1 MSTIK
6 NPTRFAE
13 LEYCLQG
20 YFDGKLAPVMKQ
32 VRDELTHK
40 QLEERGRYQS
50 SLAGVLA
57 SANPYVNNTEFVLK
71 QTGKWNSKTTEDYLA
86 MCNQKIWKD
95 KNIVKDLALLAGE
108 WRNAV
113 VKEIGRSKYDA
124 LSKACGEDLAYAYV
138 AQRMEDLMIGKL
150 VKDNTPKSTMDYI
163 LRKAAQNS
171 IWGLQEE
178 LMKSPLTAE
187 IEARGEKAYKPSK
200 TEKFAGRATASVM
213 DAVTMGGIGSWKS
226 LATLVGSDM
235 ALGYVLDSKKGNAE
249 QRKEQ
254 VMELS
259 ISKGVFGQNG
269 NAFTGFRSQ
278 AKKVNAT
285 DNGYVKTLNSKFHN
299 KIHIPQ
305 KAFTPMAW
313 TDNSLSF
320 LSKKS
325 KIKFPF
331 QKEQEKRNDPK
342 YKNVPLIVAPGK
354 EDAYLEEKA
363 KHDAAKVAE
372 AERIIKER
380 NETEALQEDAEQ
392 QQSEDT
398 QQEQPERDNSN
409 GWEGLLKN
417 FGLNGFSD
425 IGNNLGYV
433 IAMLPDI
440 LVGLFTGKTQSLGLK
455 DNMMPIA
462 AILAGM
468 FVKNP
473 LLKMTLIGMGGTN
486 LLNKAGHEALANK
499 RESNDGNAVSYDNTT
514 SQAVQYKSY
523 PDEPLNPR
531 IANPVLQGN
540 CLVATIDRVPYTI
553 QLPEHVVGA
562 YQAGALPLNTL
573 ANAVLAKSDQMRQM
587 AEHNY
592 GEQEVRSVRNE
603 AMENAEQR
611 EVIQRSR

>member
-235 ALGYVLDSKKGNAE
+235 ALGYILDSKKGNGE

-254 VMELS
+254 AMELS

-285 DNGYVKTLNSKFHN
+285 DNGYVKTLNSKLHN

-313 TDNSLSF
+313 TDNSF
-320 LSKKS
+320 
-325 KIKFPF
+325 KFPF

-363 KHDAAKVAE
+363 KHNAAKVAE
-372 AERIIKER
+372 AERIIQEKEEAQQT
-380 NETEALQEDAEQ
+380 ETDEQ
-392 QQSEDT
+392 QQAQSEEEL
-398 QQEQPERDNSN
+398 QEQPENDNSN

-473 LLKMTLIGMGGTN
+473 LLKMTLIGMGGAN

-499 RESNDGNAVSYDNTT
+499 RDGNDGNAVSYGNTT
-514 SQAVQYKSY
+514 AQTVQYKSY

-587 AEHNY
+587 AERNY

>member
-178 LMKSPLTAE
+178 LLKSPLTAE

-200 TEKFAGRATASVM
+200 TEKFAGRATASVV

-254 VMELS
+254 AMELS

-285 DNGYVKTLNSKFHN
+285 DNGYVKTLNSKLHN

-313 TDNSLSF
+313 TDNSF
-320 LSKKS
+320 
-325 KIKFPF
+325 KFPF

-363 KHDAAKVAE
+363 KHNAAKVAE
-372 AERIIKER
+372 AERIIQEKEEAQQT
-380 NETEALQEDAEQ
+380 ETDEQ
-392 QQSEDT
+392 QQAQSEEEL
-398 QQEQPERDNSN
+398 QEQPENDNSN

-473 LLKMTLIGMGGTN
+473 LLKMTLIGMGGAN

-531 IANPVLQGN
+531 IVNPVLQGN

-587 AEHNY
+587 AERNY

>member
-1 MSTIK
+1 MNTIN
-6 NPTRFAE
+6 NPMRFAE
-13 LEYCLQG
+13 LEYCLQS
-20 YFDGKLAPVMKQ
+20 YFDGKLVPMMKQ
-32 VRDELTHK
+32 VQDTLANKKVDEK
-40 QLEERGRYQS
+40 GRYQS
-50 SLAGVLA
+50 SLAGIFA
-57 SANPYVNNTEFVLK
+57 SVNPYADNTDYVLK
-71 QTGKWNSKTTEDYLA
+71 HTGKWNSKTTEDYLA

-95 KNIVKDLALLAGE
+95 KTIVKDLATIAGE

-113 VKEIGRSKYDA
+113 VKEIGRSKYEA
-124 LSKACGEDLAYAYV
+124 LSKACGEDLAYAYIV
-138 AQRMEDLMIGKL
+138 QRMENLMIGKL

-163 LRKAAQNS
+163 LRKAAQDS

-200 TEKFAGRATASVM
+200 TEKFAGKATASVV

-226 LATLVGSDM
+226 LATFVGSDM
-235 ALGYVLDSKKGNAE
+235 ALGYALDTKKGNTE
-249 QRKEQ
+249 HRKEQ
-254 VMELS
+254 AMELS
-259 ISKGVFGQNG
+259 ISKGVFGQSG
-269 NAFTGFRSQ
+269 NAFAGFRSQ

-285 DNGYVKTLNSKFHN
+285 DNGYLKSINSKLNN

-305 KAFTPMAW
+305 KAITRMAW
-313 TDNSLSF
+313 TDNSY
-320 LSKKS
+320 
-325 KIKFPF
+325 KFPF
-331 QKEQEKRNDPK
+331 LQEQEKRNNPK
-342 YKNVPLIVAPGK
+342 YKDVPLIVAPGK
-354 EDAYLEEKA
+354 EDAYLKDKA
-363 KHDAAKVAE
+363 KNEAAKVAE
-372 AERIIKER
+372 AERIIKEK

-409 GWEGLLKN
+409 GWDGLLKN
-417 FGLNGFSD
+417 FGLDGFCD

-440 LVGLFTGKTQSLGLK
+440 LVGMFTGKTQSLGLK

-462 AILAGM
+462 AVLAGM

-473 LLKMTLIGMGGTN
+473 LLKMTLIGMGGAN

-499 RESNDGNAVSYDNTT
+499 QEGNESNVALGSNTNAVR
-514 SQAVQYKSY
+514 YKSY

-531 IANPVLQGN
+531 ITNPVLQGN
-540 CLVATIDRVPYTI
+540 CLVATIDKVPYTI

-573 ANAVLAKSDQMRQM
+573 ANSILAKSDQMRLV
-587 AEHNY
+587 AGRSY
-592 GEQEVRSVRNE
+592 GEHEVRNE

-611 EVIQRSR
+611 EIIQRSR

>member
-32 VRDELTHK
+32 VRDDLTHK

-57 SANPYVNNTEFVLK
+57 SANPYADNTEFVLK

-200 TEKFAGRATASVM
+200 TEKFAGRATASVV

-235 ALGYVLDSKKGNAE
+235 ALGYILDSKKGNGE

-254 VMELS
+254 AMELS

-285 DNGYVKTLNSKFHN
+285 DNGYVKTLNSKLHN

-313 TDNSLSF
+313 TDNSF
-320 LSKKS
+320 
-325 KIKFPF
+325 KFPF
-331 QKEQEKRNDPK
+331 QKKQEKRNDPK

-363 KHDAAKVAE
+363 KHDAAKIAE
-372 AERIIKER
+372 AERIIQEKKEAEAQQT
-380 NETEALQEDAEQ
+380 ETDEQ
-392 QQSEDT
+392 QQAQSEEEL
-398 QQEQPERDNSN
+398 QEQPENDNSN

-473 LLKMTLIGMGGTN
+473 LLKMTLIGMGGAN

-592 GEQEVRSVRNE
+592 GKQEVRSVRNE

>member
-20 YFDGKLAPVMKQ
+20 YFDCKLAPVMKQ
-32 VRDELTHK
+32 VRDDLTHK

-57 SANPYVNNTEFVLK
+57 SANPYADNTDFVLK
-71 QTGKWNSKTTEDYLA
+71 QTGKWNSKTTEDYLE

-108 WRNAV
+108 WRNSV

-178 LMKSPLTAE
+178 LLKSPLTAE

-200 TEKFAGRATASVM
+200 TEKFAGRATASVV
-213 DAVTMGGIGSWKS
+213 DVVTMGGIGSWKS

-235 ALGYVLDSKKGNAE
+235 ALGYILDSKKGNGE

-254 VMELS
+254 AMELS
-259 ISKGVFGQNG
+259 ISKGIFGQNG

-285 DNGYVKTLNSKFHN
+285 DNGYVKTLNSKLHN

-305 KAFTPMAW
+305 KAFKPMAW
-313 TDNSLSF
+313 TDNSF
-320 LSKKS
+320 
-325 KIKFPF
+325 KFPF

-372 AERIIKER
+372 AERIIQEKEEAQQT
-380 NETEALQEDAEQ
+380 ETDEQ
-392 QQSEDT
+392 QQAQSEEEL
-398 QQEQPERDNSN
+398 QYQPENDNSN

-417 FGLNGFSD
+417 FGLDGFSD

-473 LLKMTLIGMGGTN
+473 LLKMTLIGMGGAN

-499 RESNDGNAVSYDNTT
+499 QEGNDGMLYHT
-514 SQAVQYKSY
+514 
-523 PDEPLNPR
+523 
-531 IANPVLQGN
+531 
-540 CLVATIDRVPYTI
+540 
-553 QLPEHVVGA
+553 
-562 YQAGALPLNTL
+562 
-573 ANAVLAKSDQMRQM
+573 
-587 AEHNY
+587 
-592 GEQEVRSVRNE
+592 
-603 AMENAEQR
+603 
-611 EVIQRSR
+611 VIQQHKQCNISPIQTNR

>member
-32 VRDELTHK
+32 VRDDLTHK

-71 QTGKWNSKTTEDYLA
+71 QTGKWNSKTTEDYLV

-200 TEKFAGRATASVM
+200 TEKFAGRATASVV

-235 ALGYVLDSKKGNAE
+235 ALGYILDSKKGNAE

-285 DNGYVKTLNSKFHN
+285 DNGYVKTLNSKLHN

-313 TDNSLSF
+313 TDNSF
-320 LSKKS
+320 
-325 KIKFPF
+325 KFPF

-363 KHDAAKVAE
+363 KHDAVKVAE
-372 AERIIKER
+372 AERIIQEKKEAEAQQT
-380 NETEALQEDAEQ
+380 ETDEQ
-392 QQSEDT
+392 QQAQSEEELQD
-398 QQEQPERDNSN
+398 QPENDNSN

-473 LLKMTLIGMGGTN
+473 LLKMTLIGMGGAN

-499 RESNDGNAVSYDNTT
+499 RESNDGNAVSYGNTT
-514 SQAVQYKSY
+514 AQAVQYKFY

-573 ANAVLAKSDQMRQM
+573 ANAVLAKNDQMRQM
-587 AEHNY
+587 AERNY

>member
-1 MSTIK
+1 MNTIN
-6 NPTRFAE
+6 NPIRFAE
-13 LEYCLQG
+13 LEYCLQS
-20 YFDGKLAPVMKQ
+20 YFDGKLVPKMKQ
-32 VRDELTHK
+32 VQDTLANKQVDEK
-40 QLEERGRYQS
+40 GRYQS
-50 SLAGVLA
+50 SLAGIFA
-57 SANPYVNNTEFVLK
+57 SVNPYADNTDYVLK
-71 QTGKWNSKTTEDYLA
+71 HTGKWNSKTTEDYLA

-95 KNIVKDLALLAGE
+95 KAIVKDLATIAGE

-124 LSKACGEDLAYAYV
+124 LSKAWGEDLAYAYI
-138 AQRMEDLMIGKL
+138 AQRMENLMIDKL

-163 LRKAAQNS
+163 LRKAAQDS

-200 TEKFAGRATASVM
+200 TEKFAGKATASVV

-226 LATLVGSDM
+226 LATFVGSDM
-235 ALGYVLDSKKGNAE
+235 ALGYALDTKKGNTE
-249 QRKEQ
+249 HRKEQ
-254 VMELS
+254 AMELS
-259 ISKGVFGQNG
+259 ISKGVFGQSG
-269 NAFTGFRSQ
+269 NAFAGFRSQ

-285 DNGYVKTLNSKFHN
+285 DNGYLKSINSKLNH

-305 KAFTPMAW
+305 KVITRMAW
-313 TDNSLSF
+313 TDNSY
-320 LSKKS
+320 
-325 KIKFPF
+325 KFPF
-331 QKEQEKRNDPK
+331 LQEQEKRNNPK
-342 YKNVPLIVAPGK
+342 YKDVPLIVAPGK
-354 EDAYLEEKA
+354 EDAYLKDKA
-363 KHDAAKVAE
+363 KNEAAKVAE
-372 AERIIKER
+372 AERIIKEK
-380 NETEALQEDAEQ
+380 NEAESLQEDAEQ
-392 QQSEDT
+392 QQSEET

-409 GWEGLLKN
+409 GWDGLLKN
-417 FGLNGFSD
+417 FGLDGFSD

-440 LVGLFTGKTQSLGLK
+440 LVGMFTGKTQSLGLK

-462 AILAGM
+462 AVLAGM

-473 LLKMTLIGMGGTN
+473 LLKMTLIGMGGAN

-499 RESNDGNAVSYDNTT
+499 QEGNAALGSNTNT
-514 SQAVQYKSY
+514 VRYKSY

-531 IANPVLQGN
+531 ITNPVLQGN
-540 CLVATIDRVPYTI
+540 CLVATIDKVPYTI

-573 ANAVLAKSDQMRQM
+573 ANSILAKSDQMRQI
-587 AEHNY
+587 AGRSY
-592 GEQEVRSVRNE
+592 GEHEVRNE

>member
-1 MSTIK
+1 MNTIN
-6 NPTRFAE
+6 NPMRFAE
-13 LEYCLQG
+13 LEYCLQS
-20 YFDGKLAPVMKQ
+20 YFDGKLVPMMKQ
-32 VRDELTHK
+32 VQDTLANKKVDEK
-40 QLEERGRYQS
+40 GRYQS
-50 SLAGVLA
+50 SLAGIFA
-57 SANPYVNNTEFVLK
+57 SVNPYADNTDYVLK
-71 QTGKWNSKTTEDYLA
+71 HTGKWNSKTTEDYLA

-95 KNIVKDLALLAGE
+95 KAIVKDLATIAGE

-124 LSKACGEDLAYAYV
+124 LSKACGEDLAYAYT
-138 AQRMEDLMIGKL
+138 AQRMENLMIGKL

-163 LRKAAQNS
+163 LRKAAQDS

-200 TEKFAGRATASVM
+200 TEKFAGKATASVV

-226 LATLVGSDM
+226 LATFVGSDM
-235 ALGYVLDSKKGNAE
+235 ALGYVLDSKNGNGE
-249 QRKEQ
+249 QRMEQ
-254 VMELS
+254 AMELS
-259 ISKGVFGQNG
+259 ISKGVFGQSG
-269 NAFTGFRSQ
+269 NAFAGFRSQ

-285 DNGYVKTLNSKFHN
+285 DNGYLKSINSKLNN

-305 KAFTPMAW
+305 KAITRMAW
-313 TDNSLSF
+313 TDNSY
-320 LSKKS
+320 
-325 KIKFPF
+325 KFPF
-331 QKEQEKRNDPK
+331 LQEQEKRNNPK
-342 YKNVPLIVAPGK
+342 YKDVPLIVAPGK
-354 EDAYLEEKA
+354 EDAYLKDKA
-363 KHDAAKVAE
+363 KNEAAKVAE
-372 AERIIKER
+372 AERIIKEK

-409 GWEGLLKN
+409 GWDGLLKN
-417 FGLNGFSD
+417 FGLDGFGD

-440 LVGLFTGKTQSLGLK
+440 LVGIFTGKTQSLGLK

-462 AILAGM
+462 SILAGM

-473 LLKMTLIGMGGTN
+473 LLKVTLIGMGGAN

-499 RESNDGNAVSYDNTT
+499 QEGNESNVALGSNTNAVR
-514 SQAVQYKSY
+514 YKSY

-531 IANPVLQGN
+531 ITNPVLQGN
-540 CLVATIDRVPYTI
+540 CLVATIDKVPYTI

-573 ANAVLAKSDQMRQM
+573 ANSILAKSDQMRLV
-587 AEHNY
+587 AGRSY
-592 GEQEVRSVRNE
+592 GEHEVRNE

-611 EVIQRSR
+611 EIIQRSR

>member
-1 MSTIK
+1 MNTIN
-6 NPTRFAE
+6 NPMRFAE
-13 LEYCLQG
+13 LEYCLQS
-20 YFDGKLAPVMKQ
+20 YFDGKLVPMMKQ
-32 VRDELTHK
+32 VQDTLANKQVDEK
-40 QLEERGRYQS
+40 GRYQS
-50 SLAGVLA
+50 SLAGIFA
-57 SANPYVNNTEFVLK
+57 SVNPYADNTDYVLK
-71 QTGKWNSKTTEDYLA
+71 HTGKWNSKTTEDYLA

-95 KNIVKDLALLAGE
+95 KVIVKDLATIAGE

-124 LSKACGEDLAYAYV
+124 LSKACGEDLAYAYI
-138 AQRMEDLMIGKL
+138 AQRMENLMIGKL

-163 LRKAAQNS
+163 LRKAAQDS

-200 TEKFAGRATASVM
+200 TKKFAGKATASVV

-226 LATLVGSDM
+226 LATFVGSDM
-235 ALGYVLDSKKGNAE
+235 ALGYALDTKKGNTE
-249 QRKEQ
+249 HRKEQ
-254 VMELS
+254 AMELS
-259 ISKGVFGQNG
+259 ISKGVFGQSG
-269 NAFTGFRSQ
+269 NAFAGFRSQ
-278 AKKVNAT
+278 AKKMNAT
-285 DNGYVKTLNSKFHN
+285 DNGYLKSINSKLNN

-305 KAFTPMAW
+305 KAITRMAW
-313 TDNSLSF
+313 TDNSY
-320 LSKKS
+320 
-325 KIKFPF
+325 KFPF
-331 QKEQEKRNDPK
+331 LQEQEKRNNPK
-342 YKNVPLIVAPGK
+342 YKDVPLIVAPGK
-354 EDAYLEEKA
+354 EDAYLKDKVKNE
-363 KHDAAKVAE
+363 AAKVAE
-372 AERIIKER
+372 AERIIKEK
-380 NETEALQEDAEQ
+380 NEAESLQEDAEQ

-409 GWEGLLKN
+409 GWDGLLKN
-417 FGLNGFSD
+417 FGLDGFSD

-440 LVGLFTGKTQSLGLK
+440 LVGMLTGKTQSLGLK

-462 AILAGM
+462 AVLAGM

-473 LLKMTLIGMGGTN
+473 LLKMTLIGMGGAN

-499 RESNDGNAVSYDNTT
+499 QEGNAALGSNTN
-514 SQAVQYKSY
+514 AVRYKSN

-531 IANPVLQGN
+531 ITNPVLQGN
-540 CLVATIDRVPYTI
+540 CLVATIDKVPYTI

-573 ANAVLAKSDQMRQM
+573 ANSILAKSDQMRLV
-587 AEHNY
+587 AERNY
-592 GEQEVRSVRNE
+592 GKHEVRNE

>member
-1 MSTIK
+1 
-6 NPTRFAE
+6 
-13 LEYCLQG
+13 
-20 YFDGKLAPVMKQ
+20 MKQ

-200 TEKFAGRATASVM
+200 TEKFAGRATASVV

-235 ALGYVLDSKKGNAE
+235 ALGYILDSKKGNGE

-254 VMELS
+254 AMELS

-285 DNGYVKTLNSKFHN
+285 DNGYVKTLNSKLHN

-313 TDNSLSF
+313 TDNSF
-320 LSKKS
+320 
-325 KIKFPF
+325 KFPF

-372 AERIIKER
+372 AERIIQEKKEAEAQQT
-380 NETEALQEDAEQ
+380 ETDEQ
-392 QQSEDT
+392 QQAQSEEELQD
-398 QQEQPERDNSN
+398 QPENDNSN

-473 LLKMTLIGMGGTN
+473 LLKMTLIGMGGAN

-499 RESNDGNAVSYDNTT
+499 REGNDGNAVSYGNTT
-514 SQAVQYKSY
+514 AQAVQYKFY

-587 AEHNY
+587 AERNY
-592 GEQEVRSVRNE
+592 GEQEVRNMRSE

>member
-235 ALGYVLDSKKGNAE
+235 ALGYILDSKKGNGE

-254 VMELS
+254 AMELS

-285 DNGYVKTLNSKFHN
+285 DNGYVKTLNSKLHN

-313 TDNSLSF
+313 TDNSF
-320 LSKKS
+320 
-325 KIKFPF
+325 KFPF

-372 AERIIKER
+372 AERIIQEKKEAEAQQT
-380 NETEALQEDAEQ
+380 ETDEQ
-392 QQSEDT
+392 QQAQSEEELQD
-398 QQEQPERDNSN
+398 QPENDNSN

-417 FGLNGFSD
+417 FGLDGFSD

-473 LLKMTLIGMGGTN
+473 LLKMTLIGMGGAN

-499 RESNDGNAVSYDNTT
+499 QEGNDGNAVSYGNTT
-514 SQAVQYKSY
+514 AQAVQYKSY

-540 CLVATIDRVPYTI
+540 CLVATIERVPYTI

-573 ANAVLAKSDQMRQM
+573 ANAVLAKSDQTRQM
-587 AEHNY
+587 AERNY
-592 GEQEVRSVRNE
+592 GEQEVRNVRNE
-603 AMENAEQR
+603 AMENAELR

>member
-1 MSTIK
+1 MNTIN
-6 NPTRFAE
+6 NPMRFAE
-13 LEYCLQG
+13 LEYCLQS
-20 YFDGKLAPVMKQ
+20 YFDGKLVPMMKQ
-32 VRDELTHK
+32 VQDTLANKKVDEK
-40 QLEERGRYQS
+40 GRYQS
-50 SLAGVLA
+50 SLAGIFA
-57 SANPYVNNTEFVLK
+57 SVNPYADNTDYVLK
-71 QTGKWNSKTTEDYLA
+71 HTGKWNSKTTEDYLV

-95 KNIVKDLALLAGE
+95 KTIVKDLATIAGE

-124 LSKACGEDLAYAYV
+124 LSKACGEDLAYAYI
-138 AQRMEDLMIGKL
+138 AQRMENLMIGKL

-163 LRKAAQNS
+163 LRKAAQDS

-200 TEKFAGRATASVM
+200 TEKFAGKATASVV
-213 DAVTMGGIGSWKS
+213 DAVTMGGIGNWKS
-226 LATLVGSDM
+226 LATFVGSDM
-235 ALGYVLDSKKGNAE
+235 ALGYALDTKKGNTE
-249 QRKEQ
+249 HRKEQ
-254 VMELS
+254 AMELS
-259 ISKGVFGQNG
+259 ISKSVFGQSG
-269 NAFTGFRSQ
+269 NAFAGFRSQ

-285 DNGYVKTLNSKFHN
+285 DNGYLKSINSKLNN

-305 KAFTPMAW
+305 KAITRMVW
-313 TDNSLSF
+313 TDNSY
-320 LSKKS
+320 
-325 KIKFPF
+325 KFPF
-331 QKEQEKRNDPK
+331 LQEQEKRNNPK
-342 YKNVPLIVAPGK
+342 YKDVPLIVAPGK
-354 EDAYLEEKA
+354 EDAYLKDKA
-363 KHDAAKVAE
+363 KNEAAKVAE
-372 AERIIKER
+372 AERIIKEK

-398 QQEQPERDNSN
+398 LQEQPEHDNSN
-409 GWEGLLKN
+409 GWDGLLKN
-417 FGLNGFSD
+417 FGLDGFGD

-440 LVGLFTGKTQSLGLK
+440 LVGMFTGKTQSLGLK

-462 AILAGM
+462 AVLAGM

-473 LLKMTLIGMGGTN
+473 LLKMTLIGMGGAN

-499 RESNDGNAVSYDNTT
+499 QEGNESNVALGSNTNAVR
-514 SQAVQYKSY
+514 YKSY

-531 IANPVLQGN
+531 ITNPVLQGN
-540 CLVATIDRVPYTI
+540 CLVATIDKVPYTI

-573 ANAVLAKSDQMRQM
+573 ANSILAKSDQMRLV
-587 AEHNY
+587 AGRSY
-592 GEQEVRSVRNE
+592 GEHEVRNE

-611 EVIQRSR
+611 EIIQRSR

>member
-1 MSTIK
+1 MNTIN
-6 NPTRFAE
+6 NPMRFAE
-13 LEYCLQG
+13 LEYCLQS
-20 YFDGKLAPVMKQ
+20 YFDGKLVPMMKQ
-32 VRDELTHK
+32 VQDTLANKKVDEK
-40 QLEERGRYQS
+40 GRYQS
-50 SLAGVLA
+50 SLAGIFA
-57 SANPYVNNTEFVLK
+57 SVNPYADNTDYVLK
-71 QTGKWNSKTTEDYLA
+71 HTGKWNSKTTEDYLA

-95 KNIVKDLALLAGE
+95 KTIVKDLATIAGE

-124 LSKACGEDLAYAYV
+124 MSKACGEDLAYAYI
-138 AQRMEDLMIGKL
+138 AQRMENLMIGKL

-163 LRKAAQNS
+163 LRKAAQDS
-171 IWGLQEE
+171 MWGLQEE

-200 TEKFAGRATASVM
+200 TEKFAGKATASVV

-226 LATLVGSDM
+226 LATFVGSDM
-235 ALGYVLDSKKGNAE
+235 ALGYALDTKKGNTE
-249 QRKEQ
+249 HRKEQ
-254 VMELS
+254 AMELS
-259 ISKGVFGQNG
+259 ISKGVFGQSG
-269 NAFTGFRSQ
+269 NAFAGFRSQ

-285 DNGYVKTLNSKFHN
+285 DNGYLKSINSKLNN

-305 KAFTPMAW
+305 KTITRMAW
-313 TDNSLSF
+313 TDNSY
-320 LSKKS
+320 
-325 KIKFPF
+325 KFPF
-331 QKEQEKRNDPK
+331 LQEQEKRNNPK
-342 YKNVPLIVAPGK
+342 YKDVPLIVAPGK
-354 EDAYLEEKA
+354 EDAYLKDKA
-363 KHDAAKVAE
+363 KNEAAKVAE
-372 AERIIKER
+372 AERIIKEK

-398 QQEQPERDNSN
+398 QQEQPEHDNSN
-409 GWEGLLKN
+409 GWDGLLKN
-417 FGLNGFSD
+417 FGLDGFSD

-440 LVGLFTGKTQSLGLK
+440 LVGMFTGKTQSLGLK

-462 AILAGM
+462 AVLAGM

-473 LLKMTLIGMGGTN
+473 LLKMTLIGMGGAN

-499 RESNDGNAVSYDNTT
+499 QEGNESNVALGSNTNAVR
-514 SQAVQYKSY
+514 YKSY

-531 IANPVLQGN
+531 ITNPVLQGN
-540 CLVATIDRVPYTI
+540 CLVATIDKVPYTI

-573 ANAVLAKSDQMRQM
+573 ANSILAKSDQMRQV
-587 AEHNY
+587 AGRSY
-592 GEQEVRSVRNE
+592 GEHEVRNE

-611 EVIQRSR
+611 EIIQRSR

>member
-20 YFDGKLAPVMKQ
+20 YFDCKLAPVMKQ
-32 VRDELTHK
+32 VRDDLTHK

-57 SANPYVNNTEFVLK
+57 STNPYADNTEFVLK
-71 QTGKWNSKTTEDYLA
+71 QTGKWNSKTTEDYLE

-108 WRNAV
+108 WRNSV

-171 IWGLQEE
+171 IWGMQEE
-178 LMKSPLTAE
+178 LLKSPLTAE

-200 TEKFAGRATASVM
+200 TEKFAGRATASVV

-235 ALGYVLDSKKGNAE
+235 ALGYILDSKKGNGE

-254 VMELS
+254 AMELS

-285 DNGYVKTLNSKFHN
+285 DNGYVKTLNSKLHN

-313 TDNSLSF
+313 TDNSF
-320 LSKKS
+320 
-325 KIKFPF
+325 KFPF
-331 QKEQEKRNDPK
+331 PKEQEKRNDPK

-363 KHDAAKVAE
+363 KHDAAKIAE
-372 AERIIKER
+372 AERIIQEKKEAEAQQT
-380 NETEALQEDAEQ
+380 ETDEQ
-392 QQSEDT
+392 QQAQSEEEL
-398 QQEQPERDNSN
+398 QEQPENDNSN

-473 LLKMTLIGMGGTN
+473 LLKMTLIGMGGAN

-499 RESNDGNAVSYDNTT
+499 RENNDGNAVSYGNTT
-514 SQAVQYKSY
+514 AQAVQYKSY
-523 PDEPLNPR
+523 PDELLNPR

-573 ANAVLAKSDQMRQM
+573 ANAVLAKNDQMRQM
-587 AEHNY
+587 AERNY
-592 GEQEVRSVRNE
+592 GEQEVRNVRNE

>member
-1 MSTIK
+1 MNTIN
-6 NPTRFAE
+6 NPIRFAE
-13 LEYCLQG
+13 LEYCLQS
-20 YFDGKLAPVMKQ
+20 YFDGKLVPKMKQ
-32 VRDELTHK
+32 VQDTLANKQVDEK
-40 QLEERGRYQS
+40 GRYQS
-50 SLAGVLA
+50 SLVGIFA
-57 SANPYVNNTEFVLK
+57 SVNPYADNTDYVVK
-71 QTGKWNSKTTEDYLA
+71 HTGKWNSKTTEDYLA

-95 KNIVKDLALLAGE
+95 KAIVKDLATIAGE

-124 LSKACGEDLAYAYV
+124 LSKACGEDLAYAYI
-138 AQRMEDLMIGKL
+138 AQRMENLMIGKL

-163 LRKAAQNS
+163 LRKAAQDS
-171 IWGLQEE
+171 IWGMQEE

-200 TEKFAGRATASVM
+200 TEMFAGKATASVV

-226 LATLVGSDM
+226 LATFVGSDM
-235 ALGYVLDSKKGNAE
+235 ALGYALDTKNGNTE
-249 QRKEQ
+249 HRKEQ
-254 VMELS
+254 AMELS
-259 ISKGVFGQNG
+259 ISKGVFGQSG
-269 NAFTGFRSQ
+269 NAFASFRSQ
-278 AKKVNAT
+278 AQKVNAT
-285 DNGYVKTLNSKFHN
+285 DNGYLKSINSKLNN

-305 KAFTPMAW
+305 KAITRMAW
-313 TDNSLSF
+313 TDNSY
-320 LSKKS
+320 
-325 KIKFPF
+325 KFPF
-331 QKEQEKRNDPK
+331 LQEQEKRNNPK
-342 YKNVPLIVAPGK
+342 YKDVPLIVAPGK
-354 EDAYLEEKA
+354 EDAYLKDKA
-363 KHDAAKVAE
+363 KNEAAKVAE
-372 AERIIKER
+372 AERIIKEK
-380 NETEALQEDAEQ
+380 NEAETLQEDAEQ

-409 GWEGLLKN
+409 GWDGLLKN
-417 FGLNGFSD
+417 FGLDGFSD

-440 LVGLFTGKTQSLGLK
+440 LVGMFTGKTQSLGLK

-462 AILAGM
+462 AVLAGM

-473 LLKMTLIGMGGTN
+473 LLKMTLIGMGGAN

-499 RESNDGNAVSYDNTT
+499 QEGNESNVALGSNTNAVR
-514 SQAVQYKSY
+514 YKSY

-531 IANPVLQGN
+531 ITNPVLQGN
-540 CLVATIDRVPYTI
+540 CLVATIDKVPYTI

-573 ANAVLAKSDQMRQM
+573 ANSILAKNDQMRQV
-587 AEHNY
+587 AGRSY
-592 GEQEVRSVRNE
+592 GEHEVRNE

>member
-1 MSTIK
+1 MNTIN
-6 NPTRFAE
+6 NPMRFAE
-13 LEYCLQG
+13 LEYCLQS
-20 YFDGKLAPVMKQ
+20 YFDGKLVPMMKQ
-32 VRDELTHK
+32 VQDTLANKKVDEK
-40 QLEERGRYQS
+40 GRYQS
-50 SLAGVLA
+50 SLAGIFA
-57 SANPYVNNTEFVLK
+57 SVNPYADNTDYVLK
-71 QTGKWNSKTTEDYLA
+71 HTGKWNSKTTEDYLA

-95 KNIVKDLALLAGE
+95 KAIVKDLVTIAGE

-124 LSKACGEDLAYAYV
+124 LSKACGEDLAYAYI
-138 AQRMEDLMIGKL
+138 AQRMENLMIGKL

-163 LRKAAQNS
+163 LRKAAQDS
-171 IWGLQEE
+171 MWGLQEE

-200 TEKFAGRATASVM
+200 TEKFAGKATASVV

-226 LATLVGSDM
+226 LATFVGSDM
-235 ALGYVLDSKKGNAE
+235 ALGYALDTKKGNTE
-249 QRKEQ
+249 HRKEQ
-254 VMELS
+254 AMELS
-259 ISKGVFGQNG
+259 ISKGVFGQSG
-269 NAFTGFRSQ
+269 NAFAGFRSQ

-285 DNGYVKTLNSKFHN
+285 DNGYLKSINSKLNN

-305 KAFTPMAW
+305 KAITRMAW
-313 TDNSLSF
+313 TDNSY
-320 LSKKS
+320 
-325 KIKFPF
+325 KFPF
-331 QKEQEKRNDPK
+331 LQEQEKRNNPK
-342 YKNVPLIVAPGK
+342 YKDVPLIVAPGK
-354 EDAYLEEKA
+354 EDAYLKDKA
-363 KHDAAKVAE
+363 KNEAAKVAE
-372 AERIIKER
+372 AERIIKEK

-409 GWEGLLKN
+409 GWDGLLKN
-417 FGLNGFSD
+417 FGLDGFGD

-440 LVGLFTGKTQSLGLK
+440 LVGMFTGKTQSLGLK

-473 LLKMTLIGMGGTN
+473 LLKMTLIGMGGAN

-499 RESNDGNAVSYDNTT
+499 QEGNESNVALGSNTNAER
-514 SQAVQYKSY
+514 YKSH
-523 PDEPLNPR
+523 PDEPLNTR
-531 IANPVLQGN
+531 ITNPVLQGN
-540 CLVATIDRVPYTI
+540 CLVATIDKVPYTI

-573 ANAVLAKSDQMRQM
+573 ANSILAKSDQMRLV
-587 AEHNY
+587 AGRSY
-592 GEQEVRSVRNE
+592 GEHEVRNE

>member
-124 LSKACGEDLAYAYV
+124 LSNACGEDLAYAYV

-235 ALGYVLDSKKGNAE
+235 ALGYILDSKKGNGE

-254 VMELS
+254 AMELS

-285 DNGYVKTLNSKFHN
+285 DNGYVKTLNSKLHN

-313 TDNSLSF
+313 TDNSF
-320 LSKKS
+320 
-325 KIKFPF
+325 KFPF

-363 KHDAAKVAE
+363 KHDAAKIAE

-392 QQSEDT
+392 QQSEET

-473 LLKMTLIGMGGTN
+473 LLKMTLIGMGGAN
-486 LLNKAGHEALANK
+486 LQNKAGHEALANK

-531 IANPVLQGN
+531 IVNPVLQGN

-587 AEHNY
+587 AERNY

>member
-1 MSTIK
+1 MNTIN
-6 NPTRFAE
+6 NPMRFAE
-13 LEYCLQG
+13 LEYCLQS
-20 YFDGKLAPVMKQ
+20 YFDGKLVPMMKQ
-32 VRDELTHK
+32 VQDTLANKKVDEK
-40 QLEERGRYQS
+40 GRYQS
-50 SLAGVLA
+50 SLAGIFA
-57 SANPYVNNTEFVLK
+57 SVNPYADNTDYVLK
-71 QTGKWNSKTTEDYLA
+71 HTGKWNSKTTEDYLA

-95 KNIVKDLALLAGE
+95 KTIVKDLATIAGE

-124 LSKACGEDLAYAYV
+124 LSKACGEDLAYAYIV
-138 AQRMEDLMIGKL
+138 QRMENLMIGKL

-163 LRKAAQNS
+163 LRKAAQDS

-200 TEKFAGRATASVM
+200 TEKFAGKATASVV

-226 LATLVGSDM
+226 LATFVGSDM
-235 ALGYVLDSKKGNAE
+235 ALGYALDTKKGNTE
-249 QRKEQ
+249 HRKEQ
-254 VMELS
+254 AMELS
-259 ISKGVFGQNG
+259 ISKGVFGQSG
-269 NAFTGFRSQ
+269 NVFASFRSQ

-285 DNGYVKTLNSKFHN
+285 DNGYLKSINSKLNN

-305 KAFTPMAW
+305 KTITRMAW
-313 TDNSLSF
+313 TDNSY
-320 LSKKS
+320 
-325 KIKFPF
+325 KFPF
-331 QKEQEKRNDPK
+331 LQEQEKRNNPK
-342 YKNVPLIVAPGK
+342 YKDVPLIVAPGK
-354 EDAYLEEKA
+354 EDAYLKDKA
-363 KHDAAKVAE
+363 KNEAAKVAE
-372 AERIIKER
+372 AERIIKEKK
-380 NETEALQEDAEQ
+380 EAESLQEDAEQ

-409 GWEGLLKN
+409 GWDGLLKN
-417 FGLNGFSD
+417 FGLDGFGD

-440 LVGLFTGKTQSLGLK
+440 LVGMFTGKTQSLGLK

-462 AILAGM
+462 SILAGM

-473 LLKMTLIGMGGTN
+473 LLKMTLIGMGGAN

-499 RESNDGNAVSYDNTT
+499 QEGNESNVALGSNTNAVR
-514 SQAVQYKSY
+514 YKSY

-531 IANPVLQGN
+531 ITNPVLQGN
-540 CLVATIDRVPYTI
+540 CLVATIDKVPYTI

-573 ANAVLAKSDQMRQM
+573 ANSILAKSDQMRLV
-587 AEHNY
+587 AGRSY
-592 GEQEVRSVRNE
+592 GEHEVRNE

-611 EVIQRSR
+611 EIIQRSR

>member
-1 MSTIK
+1 MNTIN
-6 NPTRFAE
+6 NPMRFAE
-13 LEYCLQG
+13 LEYCLQS
-20 YFDGKLAPVMKQ
+20 YFDGKLVPMMKQ
-32 VRDELTHK
+32 VQDTLATKQVDEK
-40 QLEERGRYQS
+40 GRYQS
-50 SLAGVLA
+50 SLAGIFA
-57 SANPYVNNTEFVLK
+57 SVNPYADNTDYVLK
-71 QTGKWNSKTTEDYLA
+71 HTGKWNSKTTEDYLA

-95 KNIVKDLALLAGE
+95 KTIVKDLATIAGE

-124 LSKACGEDLAYAYV
+124 LSKACGEDLAYAYI
-138 AQRMEDLMIGKL
+138 AQRMENLMIGKL

-163 LRKAAQNS
+163 LRKAAQDS

-200 TEKFAGRATASVM
+200 TEMFAGKATASVV

-226 LATLVGSDM
+226 LATFVGSDM
-235 ALGYVLDSKKGNAE
+235 ALGYALDTKKGNTE
-249 QRKEQ
+249 HRKEQ
-254 VMELS
+254 AMELS
-259 ISKGVFGQNG
+259 ISKGVFGQSG
-269 NAFTGFRSQ
+269 NAFAGFRSQ
-278 AKKVNAT
+278 AQKVNAT
-285 DNGYVKTLNSKFHN
+285 DNGYLKSINSKLNN

-305 KAFTPMAW
+305 KAITRMAW
-313 TDNSLSF
+313 TDNSY
-320 LSKKS
+320 
-325 KIKFPF
+325 KFPF
-331 QKEQEKRNDPK
+331 LQEQEKRNNPK
-342 YKNVPLIVAPGK
+342 YKDVPLIVAPGK
-354 EDAYLEEKA
+354 EDAYLKDKA
-363 KHDAAKVAE
+363 KNEAAKVAE
-372 AERIIKER
+372 AERIIKEK
-380 NETEALQEDAEQ
+380 NEAETLQEDAEQ

-409 GWEGLLKN
+409 GWDGLLKN
-417 FGLNGFSD
+417 FGLDGFSD

-440 LVGLFTGKTQSLGLK
+440 LVGMFTGKTQSLGLK

-462 AILAGM
+462 AVLAGM

-473 LLKMTLIGMGGTN
+473 LLKMTLIGMGGAN

-499 RESNDGNAVSYDNTT
+499 QEGNESNAALCSNTNAVR
-514 SQAVQYKSY
+514 YKSY

-531 IANPVLQGN
+531 ITNPVLQGN
-540 CLVATIDRVPYTI
+540 CLVATIDKVPYTI

-573 ANAVLAKSDQMRQM
+573 ANSILAKSDQMRLV
-587 AEHNY
+587 AGRSY
-592 GEQEVRSVRNE
+592 GEHEVRNE

>member
-1 MSTIK
+1 MNTIN
-6 NPTRFAE
+6 NPMRFAE
-13 LEYCLQG
+13 LEYCLQS
-20 YFDGKLAPVMKQ
+20 YFDGKLVPMMKQ
-32 VRDELTHK
+32 VQDTLANKKVDEK
-40 QLEERGRYQS
+40 GRYQS
-50 SLAGVLA
+50 SLAGIFA
-57 SANPYVNNTEFVLK
+57 SVNPYADNTDYVLK
-71 QTGKWNSKTTEDYLA
+71 HIGKWNSKTTEDYLA

-95 KNIVKDLALLAGE
+95 KTIVKDLATIAGE

-124 LSKACGEDLAYAYV
+124 LSKACGEDLAYAYI
-138 AQRMEDLMIGKL
+138 AQRMENLMIGKL

-163 LRKAAQNS
+163 LRKAAQDS

-200 TEKFAGRATASVM
+200 TEKFAGKATASVV

-226 LATLVGSDM
+226 LATFVGSDM
-235 ALGYVLDSKKGNAE
+235 ALGYALDTKKGNTE
-249 QRKEQ
+249 HRKEQ
-254 VMELS
+254 AMELS
-259 ISKGVFGQNG
+259 ISKGVFGQSG
-269 NAFTGFRSQ
+269 NAFAGFRSQ

-285 DNGYVKTLNSKFHN
+285 DNGYLKSINSKLNN

-305 KAFTPMAW
+305 KAITRMAW
-313 TDNSLSF
+313 TDNSY
-320 LSKKS
+320 
-325 KIKFPF
+325 KFPF
-331 QKEQEKRNDPK
+331 LQEQEKRNNPK
-342 YKNVPLIVAPGK
+342 YKDVPLIVAPGK
-354 EDAYLEEKA
+354 EDAYLKDKA
-363 KHDAAKVAE
+363 KNEAAKVAE
-372 AERIIKER
+372 AERIIKEK

-409 GWEGLLKN
+409 GWDGLLKN
-417 FGLNGFSD
+417 FGLDGFGD

-440 LVGLFTGKTQSLGLK
+440 LVGMFTGKTQSLGLK

-462 AILAGM
+462 AVLAGM

-473 LLKMTLIGMGGTN
+473 LLKMTLIGMGGAN

-499 RESNDGNAVSYDNTT
+499 QEGNKSNVALGSNTNAVR
-514 SQAVQYKSY
+514 YKSY

-531 IANPVLQGN
+531 ITNPVLQGN
-540 CLVATIDRVPYTI
+540 CLVVTIDKVPYTI

-573 ANAVLAKSDQMRQM
+573 ANSILAKSDQMRLV
-587 AEHNY
+587 AGRNY
-592 GEQEVRSVRNE
+592 GEHEVRNE

-611 EVIQRSR
+611 EIIQRSR

>member
-32 VRDELTHK
+32 VRDDLTHK

-235 ALGYVLDSKKGNAE
+235 ALGYILDSKKGNGE

-254 VMELS
+254 AMELS

-285 DNGYVKTLNSKFHN
+285 DNGYVKTLNSKLHN

-313 TDNSLSF
+313 TDNSF
-320 LSKKS
+320 
-325 KIKFPF
+325 KFPF

-473 LLKMTLIGMGGTN
+473 LLKMTLIGMGGAN

-499 RESNDGNAVSYDNTT
+499 RESNDGNAVSYGNTT
-514 SQAVQYKSY
+514 AQTVQYKSY

-587 AEHNY
+587 AERNY

>member
-235 ALGYVLDSKKGNAE
+235 ALGYILDSKKGNGE

-254 VMELS
+254 AMELS

-285 DNGYVKTLNSKFHN
+285 DNGYVKTLNSKLHN

-313 TDNSLSF
+313 TDNSF
-320 LSKKS
+320 
-325 KIKFPF
+325 KFPF

-363 KHDAAKVAE
+363 KHDAAKIAE

-392 QQSEDT
+392 QQSEET

-473 LLKMTLIGMGGTN
+473 LLKMTLIGMGGAN

-531 IANPVLQGN
+531 IVNPVLQGN

-562 YQAGALPLNTL
+562 YQARALPLNTL

-587 AEHNY
+587 AERNY
-592 GEQEVRSVRNE
+592 GEQEVRNVRNE
-603 AMENAEQR
+603 AMENAELR

>member
-1 MSTIK
+1 MNTIN
-6 NPTRFAE
+6 NPMRFAE
-13 LEYCLQG
+13 LEYCLQS
-20 YFDGKLAPVMKQ
+20 YFDGKLVPMMKQ
-32 VRDELTHK
+32 VQDTLATKQVDEK
-40 QLEERGRYQS
+40 GRYQS
-50 SLAGVLA
+50 SLAGIFA
-57 SANPYVNNTEFVLK
+57 SVNPYADNTDYVLK
-71 QTGKWNSKTTEDYLA
+71 HTGKWNSKTTEDYLA

-95 KNIVKDLALLAGE
+95 KAIVKDLATIAGE

-124 LSKACGEDLAYAYV
+124 LSKACGEDLAYAYI
-138 AQRMEDLMIGKL
+138 AQRMENLMIGKL

-178 LMKSPLTAE
+178 LLKSPLTAE

-200 TEKFAGRATASVM
+200 TEKFAGKATASVV

-226 LATLVGSDM
+226 LATFVGSDM
-235 ALGYVLDSKKGNAE
+235 ALGYALDTKKGNTE
-249 QRKEQ
+249 HRKEQ
-254 VMELS
+254 TMELS
-259 ISKGVFGQNG
+259 ISKGVFGQSG
-269 NAFTGFRSQ
+269 NAFAGFRSQ

-285 DNGYVKTLNSKFHN
+285 DNGYLKSINSKLNN

-305 KAFTPMAW
+305 KAITRMAW
-313 TDNSLSF
+313 TDNSY
-320 LSKKS
+320 
-325 KIKFPF
+325 KFPF
-331 QKEQEKRNDPK
+331 LQEQEKRNNPK
-342 YKNVPLIVAPGK
+342 YKDVPLIVAPGK
-354 EDAYLEEKA
+354 EDAYLKDKA
-363 KHDAAKVAE
+363 KNEAAKVAE
-372 AERIIKER
+372 AERII
-380 NETEALQEDAEQ
+380 NEKNEAESLQEDAEQ
-392 QQSEDT
+392 QQSEET

-409 GWEGLLKN
+409 GWDGLLKN
-417 FGLNGFSD
+417 FGLDGFSD

-440 LVGLFTGKTQSLGLK
+440 LVGMLTGKTQSLGLK

-462 AILAGM
+462 AVLAGM

-473 LLKMTLIGMGGTN
+473 LLKMTLIGMGGAN

-499 RESNDGNAVSYDNTT
+499 QEGNAALGSNTNT
-514 SQAVQYKSY
+514 VRYKSY

-531 IANPVLQGN
+531 ITNPVLQGN
-540 CLVATIDRVPYTI
+540 CLVAIIDKVPYTI

-573 ANAVLAKSDQMRQM
+573 ANSILAKSDQMRLV
-587 AEHNY
+587 AERNY
-592 GEQEVRSVRNE
+592 GKHEVRNE

>member
-32 VRDELTHK
+32 VRDDLTHK

-187 IEARGEKAYKPSK
+187 IEARGEKAYKLSK
-200 TEKFAGRATASVM
+200 TEKFAGRATASVV

-235 ALGYVLDSKKGNAE
+235 ALGYILDSKKGNAE

-285 DNGYVKTLNSKFHN
+285 DNGYVKTLNSKLHN

-313 TDNSLSF
+313 TDNSF
-320 LSKKS
+320 
-325 KIKFPF
+325 KFPF
-331 QKEQEKRNDPK
+331 QKEQDKRNDPK

-372 AERIIKER
+372 AERIIQEKK
-380 NETEALQEDAEQ
+380 ETEAQQTETDEQ
-392 QQSEDT
+392 QQAQSEEEL
-398 QQEQPERDNSN
+398 QEQPENDNSN

-473 LLKMTLIGMGGTN
+473 LLKMTLIGMGGAN

-499 RESNDGNAVSYDNTT
+499 RESNDRNAVSYDNTT

-531 IANPVLQGN
+531 IVNPVLQGN

-587 AEHNY
+587 AERNY

>member
-32 VRDELTHK
+32 VRDDLTHK

-57 SANPYVNNTEFVLK
+57 SANPYVDNTEFVLK

-86 MCNQKIWKD
+86 MCNQKIWND

-124 LSKACGEDLAYAYV
+124 LSKSCGEDLAYAYV

-163 LRKAAQNS
+163 LRKVAQNS

-200 TEKFAGRATASVM
+200 TEKFAGRATASVV

-235 ALGYVLDSKKGNAE
+235 ALGYILDSKKGNGE

-254 VMELS
+254 AMELS

-285 DNGYVKTLNSKFHN
+285 DNGYVKTLNSKLHN

-313 TDNSLSF
+313 TDNS
-320 LSKKS
+320 
-325 KIKFPF
+325 IKFPF

-372 AERIIKER
+372 AERIIQEKKEAEAQQT
-380 NETEALQEDAEQ
+380 ETDEQ
-392 QQSEDT
+392 QQAQSEEEL
-398 QQEQPERDNSN
+398 QEQPENDNSN

-473 LLKMTLIGMGGTN
+473 LLKMTLIGMGGAN

-514 SQAVQYKSY
+514 AQAVQYKSY

-592 GEQEVRSVRNE
+592 GEQEVRNVRNE

>member
-235 ALGYVLDSKKGNAE
+235 ALGYILDSKKGNGE

-254 VMELS
+254 AMELS

-285 DNGYVKTLNSKFHN
+285 DNGYVKTLNSKLHN

-313 TDNSLSF
+313 TDNSF
-320 LSKKS
+320 
-325 KIKFPF
+325 KFPF

-363 KHDAAKVAE
+363 KHDAAKIAE

-392 QQSEDT
+392 QQSEET

-473 LLKMTLIGMGGTN
+473 LLKMTLIGMGGAN

>member
-235 ALGYVLDSKKGNAE
+235 ALGYILDSKKGNGE

-254 VMELS
+254 AMELS

-285 DNGYVKTLNSKFHN
+285 DNGYVKTLNSKLHN

-313 TDNSLSF
+313 TDNSF
-320 LSKKS
+320 
-325 KIKFPF
+325 KFPF

-363 KHDAAKVAE
+363 KHDAAKIAE

-392 QQSEDT
+392 QQSEET

-473 LLKMTLIGMGGTN
+473 LLKMTLIGMGGAN

-514 SQAVQYKSY
+514 AQAVQYKSY

-531 IANPVLQGN
+531 IVNPVLQGN

-587 AEHNY
+587 AERNY

>member
-32 VRDELTHK
+32 VRDDLTHK

-235 ALGYVLDSKKGNAE
+235 ALGYILDSKKGNGE

-254 VMELS
+254 AMELS

-285 DNGYVKTLNSKFHN
+285 DNGYVKTLNSKLHN

-305 KAFTPMAW
+305 KAFTHMAW
-313 TDNSLSF
+313 TDNSF
-320 LSKKS
+320 
-325 KIKFPF
+325 KFPF

-354 EDAYLEEKA
+354 EDAYLKEKA

-372 AERIIKER
+372 AERIIQEKKEAEAQQT
-380 NETEALQEDAEQ
+380 ETDEQ
-392 QQSEDT
+392 QQVQSEEEL
-398 QQEQPERDNSN
+398 QEQPENDNSN

-417 FGLNGFSD
+417 FGLDGFSD

-473 LLKMTLIGMGGTN
+473 LLKMTLIGMGGAN

-499 RESNDGNAVSYDNTT
+499 QEGNDGNAVSYGNTT
-514 SQAVQYKSY
+514 AQAVQYKSY

-573 ANAVLAKSDQMRQM
+573 ANAVLAKSDQTRQM
-587 AEHNY
+587 AERNY
-592 GEQEVRSVRNE
+592 GEQEVRNVRNE
-603 AMENAEQR
+603 AMENAELR

>member
-13 LEYCLQG
+13 LEFCLQR

-32 VRDELTHK
+32 VRDDLTHK

-57 SANPYVNNTEFVLK
+57 SANPYVDNTEFVLK
-71 QTGKWNSKTTEDYLA
+71 QTGKWNSKTTEDYLE

-108 WRNAV
+108 WRNSV

-235 ALGYVLDSKKGNAE
+235 ALGYILDSKKGNGE

-254 VMELS
+254 AMELS

-285 DNGYVKTLNSKFHN
+285 DNGYVKTLNSKLHN

-313 TDNSLSF
+313 TDNSF
-320 LSKKS
+320 
-325 KIKFPF
+325 KFPF

-363 KHDAAKVAE
+363 KHDAAKIAE
-372 AERIIKER
+372 AERIIQEKEEAQQI
-380 NETEALQEDAEQ
+380 ETDEQ
-392 QQSEDT
+392 QQAQSEEEL
-398 QQEQPERDNSN
+398 QEQPENDNSN

-473 LLKMTLIGMGGTN
+473 LLKMTLIGMGGAN

-531 IANPVLQGN
+531 IVNPVLQGN

-587 AEHNY
+587 AERNY

>member
-32 VRDELTHK
+32 VRDDLTHK

-57 SANPYVNNTEFVLK
+57 SANPYADNTDFVLK
-71 QTGKWNSKTTEDYLA
+71 QTGKWNSKTTEDYLE

-95 KNIVKDLALLAGE
+95 KNIVKDLATIAGE

-178 LMKSPLTAE
+178 LLKSPLTAE

-200 TEKFAGRATASVM
+200 TEKFAGKATASVV

-235 ALGYVLDSKKGNAE
+235 ALGYALDTKKGNTE
-249 QRKEQ
+249 HRKEQ
-254 VMELS
+254 AMELS
-259 ISKGVFGQNG
+259 ISKGVFGQSG
-269 NAFTGFRSQ
+269 NAFAGFRSQ

-285 DNGYVKTLNSKFHN
+285 DNGYLKSINSKLNN

-305 KAFTPMAW
+305 KAITRMAW
-313 TDNSLSF
+313 TDNSY
-320 LSKKS
+320 
-325 KIKFPF
+325 KFPF
-331 QKEQEKRNDPK
+331 LQEQEKRNNPK
-342 YKNVPLIVAPGK
+342 YKDVPLIVAPGK
-354 EDAYLEEKA
+354 EDAYLKDKA
-363 KHDAAKVAE
+363 KNEAAKVAE
-372 AERIIKER
+372 AERIIKEK
-380 NETEALQEDAEQ
+380 NEAETLQEDAEQ

-398 QQEQPERDNSN
+398 QQVQPERDNSN
-409 GWEGLLKN
+409 GWDGLLKN
-417 FGLNGFSD
+417 FGLDGFSD

-440 LVGLFTGKTQSLGLK
+440 LVGMLTGKTQSFGLK

-462 AILAGM
+462 AVLAGM

-473 LLKMTLIGMGGTN
+473 LLKMTLIGMGGAN

-499 RESNDGNAVSYDNTT
+499 QEGNVALGSNTNAVR
-514 SQAVQYKSY
+514 YKSY
-523 PDEPLNPR
+523 PDEPLNTR
-531 IANPVLQGN
+531 ITNPVLQGN
-540 CLVATIDRVPYTI
+540 CLLATIDKVPYTI

-573 ANAVLAKSDQMRQM
+573 ANSILAKSDQMRLV
-587 AEHNY
+587 AERNY
-592 GEQEVRSVRNE
+592 GKHEVRNE

>member
-32 VRDELTHK
+32 VRDDLTHK

-57 SANPYVNNTEFVLK
+57 SANPYVDNTEFVLK

-95 KNIVKDLALLAGE
+95 KNIVKDLATIAGE

-138 AQRMEDLMIGKL
+138 VQRMEDLMIGKL

-200 TEKFAGRATASVM
+200 TEKFAGRATASVV

-235 ALGYVLDSKKGNAE
+235 ALGYILDSKKGNGE

-254 VMELS
+254 AMELS

-285 DNGYVKTLNSKFHN
+285 DNGYVKTLNSKLHN

-313 TDNSLSF
+313 TDNSF
-320 LSKKS
+320 
-325 KIKFPF
+325 KFPF

-372 AERIIKER
+372 AERIIQER

-398 QQEQPERDNSN
+398 QPEQPERDNSN

-473 LLKMTLIGMGGTN
+473 LLKMTLIGMGGAN

-553 QLPEHVVGA
+553 QLSEHVVGA

-573 ANAVLAKSDQMRQM
+573 ANAVLAKSDQMRQI

-603 AMENAEQR
+603 AMENAELR

>member
-1 MSTIK
+1 MTTKEKI
-6 NPTRFAE
+6 RFAE

-20 YFDGKLAPVMKQ
+20 YFDGKLAPMMKQ
-32 VRDELTHK
+32 VQDTLANKLVDEK
-40 QLEERGRYQS
+40 GRYQS
-50 SLAGVLA
+50 SLAGIFA
-57 SANPYVNNTEFVLK
+57 SVNPYADNTDYVLK
-71 QTGKWNSKTTEDYLA
+71 HTGKWNSKTTEDYLA

-95 KNIVKDLALLAGE
+95 KTIVKDLATIAGE
-108 WRNAV
+108 WRKTV

-138 AQRMEDLMIGKL
+138 AQRMENLMIGKL

-163 LRKAAQNS
+163 LRKAAQDS

-200 TEKFAGRATASVM
+200 TEKFAGKATASVV
-213 DAVTMGGIGSWKS
+213 DAVTMGGICSWKS
-226 LATLVGSDM
+226 LATFVGSDM
-235 ALGYVLDSKKGNAE
+235 ALGYALDAKKGNTDH
-249 QRKEQ
+249 RKEQ
-254 VMELS
+254 AMELS
-259 ISKGVFGQNG
+259 ISKGVFGQSS
-269 NAFTGFRSQ
+269 NAFAGFRSQ

-285 DNGYVKTLNSKFHN
+285 DNGYLKSINSKLNN

-305 KAFTPMAW
+305 KAITRMAW
-313 TDNSLSF
+313 TDNSY
-320 LSKKS
+320 
-325 KIKFPF
+325 KFPF
-331 QKEQEKRNDPK
+331 LQEQEKRNNPK
-342 YKNVPLIVAPGK
+342 YKDVPLIVAPGK
-354 EDAYLEEKA
+354 EDAYLKDKA
-363 KHDAAKVAE
+363 KNEAAKVAE
-372 AERIIKER
+372 AERIIKEKKEA
-380 NETEALQEDAEQ
+380 ET
-392 QQSEDT
+392 QQSEADEQQT
-398 QQEQPERDNSN
+398 PSEEGQQEQPERDNSN
-409 GWEGLLKN
+409 GWDGLLKN
-417 FGLNGFSD
+417 FGLDGFSD

-440 LVGLFTGKTQSLGLK
+440 LVGMLTGKTQSLGLK

-462 AILAGM
+462 AVLAGM

-473 LLKMTLIGMGGTN
+473 LLKMTLIGMGGAN

-499 RESNDGNAVSYDNTT
+499 REGNESNVALGSNTNAVR
-514 SQAVQYKSY
+514 YKSY

-531 IANPVLQGN
+531 ITNPVLQGN
-540 CLVATIDRVPYTI
+540 CLVATIDKVSNTI

-587 AEHNY
+587 AERNY

>member
-1 MSTIK
+1 MNTIN
-6 NPTRFAE
+6 NPMRFAE
-13 LEYCLQG
+13 LEYCLQS
-20 YFDGKLAPVMKQ
+20 YFDGKLVPMMKQ
-32 VRDELTHK
+32 VQDTLANKKVDEK
-40 QLEERGRYQS
+40 GRYQS
-50 SLAGVLA
+50 SLAGIFA
-57 SANPYVNNTEFVLK
+57 SANPYADNTDYVLK
-71 QTGKWNSKTTEDYLA
+71 HTGKWNSKTTEDYLA

-95 KNIVKDLALLAGE
+95 KTIVKDLATIAGE

-124 LSKACGEDLAYAYV
+124 LSKACGEDLAYAYI
-138 AQRMEDLMIGKL
+138 AQRMENLMIGKL

-163 LRKAAQNS
+163 LRKAAQDS

-200 TEKFAGRATASVM
+200 TEKFAGKATASVV

-226 LATLVGSDM
+226 LATFVGSDM
-235 ALGYVLDSKKGNAE
+235 ALGYALDTKKGNTE
-249 QRKEQ
+249 HRKEQ
-254 VMELS
+254 AMELS
-259 ISKGVFGQNG
+259 ISKGVFGQSG
-269 NAFTGFRSQ
+269 NAFAGFRSQ

-285 DNGYVKTLNSKFHN
+285 DNGYLKSINSKLNN

-305 KAFTPMAW
+305 KAITRMAW
-313 TDNSLSF
+313 TDNSY
-320 LSKKS
+320 
-325 KIKFPF
+325 KFPF
-331 QKEQEKRNDPK
+331 LQEQEKRNNPK
-342 YKNVPLIVAPGK
+342 YKDVPLIVAPGK
-354 EDAYLEEKA
+354 EDAYLKDKA
-363 KHDAAKVAE
+363 KNEAAKVAE
-372 AERIIKER
+372 AERIIKEK

-398 QQEQPERDNSN
+398 LQEQPEHDNSN
-409 GWEGLLKN
+409 GWDGLLKN
-417 FGLNGFSD
+417 FGLDGFGD

-440 LVGLFTGKTQSLGLK
+440 LVGMFTGKTQSLGLK

-462 AILAGM
+462 AVLAGM

-473 LLKMTLIGMGGTN
+473 LLKMTLIGMGGAN

-499 RESNDGNAVSYDNTT
+499 QEGNESNVALGSNTNAVR
-514 SQAVQYKSY
+514 YKSY

-531 IANPVLQGN
+531 ITNPVLQGN
-540 CLVATIDRVPYTI
+540 CLVATIDKVPYTI

-573 ANAVLAKSDQMRQM
+573 ANSILAKSDQMRLV
-587 AEHNY
+587 AGRSY
-592 GEQEVRSVRNE
+592 GEHEVRNE